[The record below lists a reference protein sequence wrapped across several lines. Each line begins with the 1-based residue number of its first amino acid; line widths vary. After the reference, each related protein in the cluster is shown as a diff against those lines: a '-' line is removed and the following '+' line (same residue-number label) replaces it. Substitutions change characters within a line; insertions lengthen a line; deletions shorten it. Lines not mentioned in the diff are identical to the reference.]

1 MKGHG
6 IELGR
11 TVREIRPERES
22 RSYAE
27 KLQRIPEFRGFKNV
41 LLRVTALM

>member
-11 TVREIRPERES
+11 TVREIRPEKES